1 MNEYIQQELELSL
14 QSPKAIKFKG
24 SAVLLTHLTQIEAV
38 RFVGERLL
46 LFIDIATAYDPHYT
60 KCMAV

>member
-1 MNEYIQQELELSL
+1 
-14 QSPKAIKFKG
+14 
-24 SAVLLTHLTQIEAV
+24 VLLTHLTQIEAV